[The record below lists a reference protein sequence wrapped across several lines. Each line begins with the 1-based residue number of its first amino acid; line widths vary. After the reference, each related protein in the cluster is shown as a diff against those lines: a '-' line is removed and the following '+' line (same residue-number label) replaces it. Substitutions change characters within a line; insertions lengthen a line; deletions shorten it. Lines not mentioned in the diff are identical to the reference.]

1 MTAHLTLIV
10 NLETSPDRM
19 ASATA
24 EMLAQGLAF
33 ERFEAFDGRPH
44 PLESYDQYDAKAAY
58 FQMGRELNGGEI
70 GCYLSHRKALAH
82 FLQTGAETC
91 LVLEDDLM
99 FLPGARPV
107 LDWLVATLAQDD
119 RWDLVNLGKAAGRCA
134 RQELVM
140 EDGGRRLMRSYFWPS
155 TCTAV
160 LWSRKGAADFLA
172 ASAVITAPIDL
183 FTRRW
188 VAYTNRGFA
197 LDRPIIINSGA
208 ESVLDAAD
216 SHLSRDHQKGS
227 LPRVLADVRRETV
240 DYALA
245 LYRMGQSWLR

>member
-1 MTAHLTLIV
+1 
-10 NLETSPDRM
+10 
-19 ASATA
+19 
-24 EMLAQGLAF
+24 
-33 ERFEAFDGRPH
+33 
-44 PLESYDQYDAKAAY
+44 
-58 FQMGRELNGGEI
+58 
-70 GCYLSHRKALAH
+70 
-82 FLQTGAETC
+82 LQTGAETC